1 MFEFIS
7 GMFISFLLIQMINR
21 FSLTRP
27 IKIDTS
33 EMESLEKLGQAIERK
48 REK

>member
-1 MFEFIS
+1 MFEFIF
-7 GMFISFLLIQMINR
+7 GMFISFLLIRVISR

-33 EMESLEKLGQAIERK
+33 EMEALEKLGQAIERK
-48 REK
+48 RER

>member
-1 MFEFIS
+1 MFEFIFA
-7 GMFISFLLIQMINR
+7 MFISFLLIQMINR
-21 FSLTRP
+21 FLLTRP

-48 REK
+48 RKQ